1 MNLQP
6 NVRWEI
12 TVEEDD
18 QGNLVLPIPA
28 EVLELAGWKEGDELE
43 WKEQDDGSY
52 ILEKVANK

>member
-6 NVRWEI
+6 NMRWEI

-18 QGNLVLPIPA
+18 QGNLVLPIPE
-28 EVLELAGWKEGDELE
+28 EVLSLAGWKEGDELE

-52 ILEKVANK
+52 ILVKANAK